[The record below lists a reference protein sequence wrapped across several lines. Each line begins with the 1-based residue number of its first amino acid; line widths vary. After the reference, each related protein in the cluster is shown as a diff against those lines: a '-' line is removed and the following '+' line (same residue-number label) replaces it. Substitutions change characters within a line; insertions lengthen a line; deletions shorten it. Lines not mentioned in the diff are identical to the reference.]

1 VAGVLQCFAQG
12 RERLKEWEFKITQL
26 LKGYKRQSLLLVYT
40 YVDSRDRVFRNMT
53 MTMCG

>member
-12 RERLKEWEFKITQL
+12 RERSKEWEFKITQL